1 MVARMDASK
10 SEIAAIASATLRDH
24 ALIVAFRGG
33 EVMPQPPDKI
43 ASIIATTRALQE
55 IGAAHALIGG
65 IAVGVHSGV
74 PRATVDTDF
83 AVVSTVD
90 RERTARALM
99 DVGFRRVGSFPHSLN
114 LRHASGEPVQLAF
127 DPMFDAMI
135 VRAERVEVG
144 GIAVPIVRKEDLIT
158 MKERAAADP
167 SRRKSKRL
175 RDQADIELL
184 KGDVPEPDEGW

>member
-1 MVARMDASK
+1 MDASK

-33 EVMPQPPDKI
+33 DVRPQPPDKI

-55 IGAAHALIGG
+55 IGVAHALVGA
-65 IAVGVHSGV
+65 IAVGVHSGM
-74 PRATVDTDF
+74 PRGTVGTDF

-90 RERTARALM
+90 RERVARALM

-127 DPMFDAMI
+127 DPMFDPMI
-135 VRAERVEVG
+135 ARAGRLEVG
-144 GIAVPIVRKEDLIT
+144 DVSVPIVRKEDLIS

-175 RDQADIELL
+175 RDQADVELL